1 MYQEKFCLTWQGYNE
16 HLRRM
21 MQELIM
27 SGDFTDVTI
36 VSDDKKKIKAH
47 RNVLSAS
54 SPVFKN
60 ILHIDTGN
68 KHPLIYLRGIH
79 SSEIQSILEFIYF
92 GEAKCNE
99 ERINEFL
106 TVAQSLEI
114 SALNKNDKEAAD
126 QSQNIQFNAQVD
138 PIESI
143 NEFKMETSL
152 AESMTVPKQVIAKS
166 QDIVSYD
173 SKFQCPKANCDRLFA
188 NKRTI
193 YEHIKSV
200 HEKIR
205 FSCDHCD
212 FQTAKKNNLKVH
224 IQAKHEGIKV
234 GRGHTIK
241 YACKHCDH
249 ESSSITNLRTH
260 TKNKHETN
268 PYPIDW
274 GSLVA

>member
-1 MYQEKFCLTWQGYNE
+1 
-16 HLRRM
+16 

-27 SGDFTDVTI
+27 SDAFTDVTI
-36 VSDDKKKIKAH
+36 VSDDKKEIKAH

-60 ILHIDTGN
+60 ILCIDTGN
-68 KHPLIYLRGIH
+68 KHPLIYLRGIN
-79 SSEIQSILEFIYF
+79 SAEIQSIVEFIYF

-114 SALNKNDKEAAD
+114 RALNKNNKEAAD
-126 QSQNIQFNAQVD
+126 QSQNIQSDAQVD

-143 NEFKMETSL
+143 NEFKKESKKSF

-173 SKFQCPKANCDRLFA
+173 SKFQCPKVNCDRLFA

-200 HEKIR
+200 HENIR

-224 IQAKHEGIKV
+224 IQSKHEGIK
-234 GRGHTIK
+234 
-241 YACKHCDH
+241 YACKRCDH
-249 ESSSITNLRTH
+249 ELSSITNLRTH
-260 TKNKHETN
+260 MKNKHQTN
-268 PYPIDW
+268 PYSIDW